1 MRNHVTN
8 SVKKAKQTYNK
19 KLIDNHKDDTKAFW
33 RTMKIIPGEKSSAGF
48 KNIHIDGELCSDGKK
63 IVNGFNKFSLQPL
76 YALSRL
82 SVVLLLKKE
91 GLIKRIID

>member
-33 RTMKIIPGEKSSAGF
+33 RTMKIIPGETSSAGF

-63 IVNGFNKFSLQPL
+63 IANGFNIFSLQPL